1 MPEICPS
8 PPSDTAPFDMARYD
22 QELVAICTAYRVRQL
37 EIFGSASRSDFDQT
51 HSDIDVL
58 VDFIDQPV
66 SGAFER
72 YFGLKEA
79 LEQLFQRI
87 IAFRNVLAHGYDTVS
102 DQTVCNLVY
111 FTTNHRSTRI
121 QHCVPVRPALH
132 GAIDKITGWA
142 KSRLSAQKRLL
153 ALWC

>member
-8 PPSDTAPFDMARYD
+8 PSSDTAPFDMARYD

-66 SGAFER
+66 FGAFER

-79 LEQLFQRI
+79 LEQLFQRSVDLI
-87 IAFRNVLAHGYDTVS
+87 EEKAIRNPYFLQALNQDCRLMYGIAN
-102 DQTVCNLVY
+102 
-111 FTTNHRSTRI
+111 
-121 QHCVPVRPALH
+121 
-132 GAIDKITGWA
+132 
-142 KSRLSAQKRLL
+142 
-153 ALWC
+153 